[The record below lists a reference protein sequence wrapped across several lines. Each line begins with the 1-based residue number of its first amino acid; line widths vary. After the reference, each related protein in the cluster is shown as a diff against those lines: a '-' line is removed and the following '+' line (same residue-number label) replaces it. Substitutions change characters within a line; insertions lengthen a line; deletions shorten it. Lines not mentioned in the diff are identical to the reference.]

1 MSEPKEKTGSGAEG
15 SAGTAGETSLLQP
28 NGDGA
33 LAVLQGTPESGPA
46 FVPGTGESGPPF
58 VPGTGESVA
67 AFVPGS
73 GEGATGSDGQAGDQ
87 TFAEPTEFDFR
98 LDWAE
103 VESRIAA
110 RFDKEWKAVEGGR
123 ILVSSKGCWL
133 DDLVSDLAP
142 PASDPDFWDWDYFW
156 RGERIWTGPWKYDAI
171 LGSEIVMA
179 GSWHPIG
186 CITLPA
192 PDRRV
197 YIVDDWSG
205 LEFGPEVIAAIEPG
219 NSRAALAEFVRELL
233 SSRGDTF
240 GVDFGSFYYSEFSVW
255 ERDLADA
262 AREGLKSAAESL
274 DPDEL
279 RSLIPE
285 SAPKPGQSLAD
296 VFAEIS
302 LDASLA
308 ED

>member
-15 SAGTAGETSLLQP
+15 SAGTVGETSLLQP

-33 LAVLQGTPESGPA
+33 LAVLQGTPESAPA
-46 FVPGTGESGPPF
+46 CVPGTGEG
-58 VPGTGESVA
+58 VA

-98 LDWAE
+98 LDWPE

-110 RFDKEWKAVEGGR
+110 RFDTEWKAVEGGR
-123 ILVSSKGCWL
+123 ILVSSGGCWL

-192 PDRRV
+192 PDRRL
-197 YIVDDWSG
+197 YIVDAWSG
-205 LEFGPEVIAAIEPG
+205 LESGPEVIAAIEPG
-219 NSRAALAEFVRELL
+219 DSRAALAEFVRELL
-233 SSRGDTF
+233 SSCGDTF

-255 ERDLADA
+255 DRDLADA

-285 SAPKPGQSLAD
+285 SAAKPGQSLAD